1 MKAIKS
7 VVARINVKR
16 AAKIAGICVAGVA
29 VAGATYV
36 LCRKFGAS
44 AAEVV
49 VDVVADATETIGDV
63 VADAVDVVA
72 V

>member
-16 AAKIAGICVAGVA
+16 VAKIAGICAAGVV

-49 VDVVADATETIGDV
+49 VDAVADATTSIAETTADV
-63 VADAVDVVA
+63 VADAV
-72 V
+72 